1 LHRSC
6 NKITQW
12 LLIDRSFLD
21 FWKRLLKL
29 LFYGIKPIVVF
40 DGRII
45 DLKRKEVLRRRD
57 ARLSQEVNFKK

>member
-1 LHRSC
+1 MQQDNSMA
-6 NKITQW
+6 T
-12 LLIDRSFLD
+12 DRQIISGFL
-21 FWKRLLKL
+21 KRLLKL